1 MAGNSGGSCA
11 GGGVPAASGASE
23 GEGVDSAPK
32 DAAPRSTTLS
42 RAKAPSENSHVL

>member
-23 GEGVDSAPK
+23 VDSASK

-42 RAKAPSENSHVL
+42 RAKAPSERSHVL